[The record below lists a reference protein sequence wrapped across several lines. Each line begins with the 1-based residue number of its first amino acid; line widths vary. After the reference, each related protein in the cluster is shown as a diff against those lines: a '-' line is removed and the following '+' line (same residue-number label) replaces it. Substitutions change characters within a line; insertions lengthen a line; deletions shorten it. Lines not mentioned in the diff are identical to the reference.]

1 MSFGINDE
9 CKKAKGTENC
19 VLKREL
25 KFKDYKK
32 ILKDISYFK
41 DSLKEKEKEFI
52 RNWLT
57 LKTQQRFKIERHNVF
72 TKERNGI
79 AISSNDEKRLQSID
93 SIETYGHGMSK
104 DLIWKKEK
112 N

>member
-41 DSLKEKEKEFI
+41 YKKLFRKEK
-52 RNWLT
+52 T
-57 LKTQQRFKIERHNVF
+57 
-72 TKERNGI
+72 
-79 AISSNDEKRLQSID
+79 
-93 SIETYGHGMSK
+93 
-104 DLIWKKEK
+104 
-112 N
+112 

>member
-9 CKKAKGTENC
+9 CKKAKGTEKC

-41 DSLKEKEKEFI
+41 YKKLFRKEK
-52 RNWLT
+52 T
-57 LKTQQRFKIERHNVF
+57 
-72 TKERNGI
+72 
-79 AISSNDEKRLQSID
+79 
-93 SIETYGHGMSK
+93 
-104 DLIWKKEK
+104 
-112 N
+112 